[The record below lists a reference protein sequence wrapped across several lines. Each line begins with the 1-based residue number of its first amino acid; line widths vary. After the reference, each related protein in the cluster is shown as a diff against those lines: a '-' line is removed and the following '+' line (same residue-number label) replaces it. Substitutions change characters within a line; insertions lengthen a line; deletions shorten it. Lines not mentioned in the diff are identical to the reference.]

1 MRAVQLGNCRNV
13 KFLLA
18 DKEICHEHNS
28 HFMVHRDVMALFQLY
43 SSGLSTQD
51 RQTDRQTLN
60 TFHSILLF
68 IFEFILLVF
77 LSIMQMSERYCAMTE
92 WQLYIDNHW
101 FLFIHNIL
109 IAVPFFVYRI
119 YSQAVT
125 LFEIKFRISI
135 QKVHLIAWI
144 NWICAWM
151 GEPKGNCRNA

>member
-28 HFMVHRDVMALFQLY
+28 HFMVHRDVMALFQLLFGTFN
-43 SSGLSTQD
+43 S
-51 RQTDRQTLN
+51 RQTDRQTD
-60 TFHSILLF
+60 FEYISFYSILF